1 MQAWELLVADSVLY
15 PRCRKR
21 LLEPVLNNKLTSNS
35 SEPRR
40 SLLEGGFQDQILPDR
55 LRKSIQDQQER
66 SEILISVIQLAI
78 VFTFGLLYSIAPKT
92 FTQDADFAPVPW
104 VLALYL
110 VFSLIRLGLAVKR
123 KLPDWMLYLSS
134 VADIV
139 LLMGLI
145 WSFHLQYE
153 QPPSFYLK
161 APTLLYLFIFISIR
175 ALHFDPRFVISTGL
189 SAATG
194 WVLMVVYVLLN
205 DPASNMITR
214 DYIEYMT
221 SNSVLIGAEFDKIV
235 SILMVTG
242 VLALALHRARGLL
255 IESIIE
261 GSAARDLSRFVPQ
274 EVAQKVIQSE
284 EGAITG
290 KGEVSEC
297 TILFTDI
304 EGFTAISETLTPE
317 ELIEA
322 LNRYFSLIAGPIS
335 QFGGVISQFQG
346 DAVLA
351 TFNVPKPDSNHASNA
366 VRAALEIQ
374 TVLDGVQFGE
384 GISFNTRVGINT
396 GSVVGGLVGSGDR
409 VGYTVHGDNVNLT
422 ARLEQLNK
430 DYGTRIIVSESTLAE
445 IPPNMFEFQEL
456 GEVLVRGLNR
466 PVRIYTVASDLL
478 PPPKAKV

>member
-1 MQAWELLVADSVLY
+1 M
-15 PRCRKR
+15 
-21 LLEPVLNNKLTSNS
+21 LNNKIASNN
-35 SEPRR
+35 SEPQR
-40 SLLEGGFQDQILPDR
+40 SLLGRDFRDQILPER

-66 SEILISVIQLAI
+66 SEILISLIQLAI
-78 VFTFGLLYSIAPKT
+78 VFTFGLLYAIAPKT
-92 FTQDADFAPVPW
+92 FSQEADFAPVPW
-104 VLALYL
+104 VLAWYL
-110 VFSLIRLGLAVKR
+110 VFSLIRLGLAVNR

-134 VADIV
+134 VADIA

-161 APTLLYLFIFISIR
+161 APTLLYLFIFIAIR
-175 ALHFDPRFVISTGL
+175 ALHFDPRFVISTGV
-189 SAATG
+189 SAAIG
-194 WVLMVVYVLLN
+194 WVFMVVYVLVI
-205 DPASNMITR
+205 DPSNNMITR
-214 DYIEYMT
+214 DYVEYMT

-255 IESIIE
+255 IESVIE
-261 GSAARDLSRFVPQ
+261 GSAARDLSRFVPE

-322 LNRYFSLIAGPIS
+322 LNRYFTLIAGPIS

-374 TVLDGVQFGE
+374 AVLDGVEFGE
-384 GISFNTRVGINT
+384 GISFNTRIGINT

-430 DYGTRIIVSESTLAE
+430 DYGTRIIVSDSTLAE
-445 IPPNMFEFQEL
+445 IPANMFEFREL
-456 GEVLVRGLNR
+456 GEVQVRGLNR
-466 PVRIYTVASDLL
+466 PVRIYTVAPDLL
-478 PPPKAKV
+478 PPP